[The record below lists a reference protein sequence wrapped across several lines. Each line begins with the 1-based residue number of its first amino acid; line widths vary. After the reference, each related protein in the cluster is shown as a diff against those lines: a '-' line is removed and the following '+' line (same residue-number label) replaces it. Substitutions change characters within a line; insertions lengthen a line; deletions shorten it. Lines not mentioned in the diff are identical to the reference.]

1 MTIARGQMKRQLY
14 ADGGAKTL
22 LDLLEPETRRIIEE
36 RYLKSAPM
44 PNVYPEE
51 EEIMKRLQ
59 RKYDMDPDYQY
70 NEENPYTGP
79 RDMRM
84 GGGIMAIRQPYGF
97 GSFVKSITKPIKKV
111 VSKVGDVVKDIDLE
125 DAAAVAALAMGVPP
139 QFVSAGY
146 NIAGGDN
153 KLLQTGLNFAG
164 GFQGGPGTSPFMPQT
179 GGPFSPQKIPSLGL
193 PTVDTG
199 DLGSIILNEQIYR
212 TGGGIGGGQ
221 KRSGDVFG
229 SGQQG
234 GIASIIGKV
243 IQGGLSAYGA
253 KKSYDDQK
261 RINEQ
266 RQREYDRFIARQ
278 EEKRRQYRTGE
289 GLQSL
294 DVRNR
299 TAAAGGGMMELD
311 IRTNPQGIEEIDYR
325 EKGGFVPPIGIKE
338 KADDIPAMLSNNEF
352 VFTADAVRAA
362 GGGSVNKGAQ
372 KMYALMKQL
381 EAGGKA

>member
-1 MTIARGQMKRQLY
+1 MKRQLY

-36 RYLKSAPM
+36 RYFKGAPM

-84 GGGIMAIRQPYGF
+84 GGGIMAIRQPYAF
-97 GSFVKSITKPIKKV
+97 GSFVKSITKPIKKA
-111 VSKVGDVVKDIDLE
+111 VSGIGDVISSIDMEDIDKIAQVASFIPGPHQPF
-125 DAAAVAALAMGVPP
+125 AAAYTGARGSGV
-139 QFVSAGY
+139 
-146 NIAGGDN
+146 GGSD
-153 KLLQTGLNFAG
+153 FG
-164 GFQGGPGTSPFMPQT
+164 GFQIGGFTPTGGSFGIGGGQT
-179 GGPFSPQKIPSLGL
+179 GGPFSPQNIPSLGL

-199 DLGSIILNEQIYR
+199 DLNSIILNEQIYR

-221 KRSGDVFG
+221 KTSGNVFG

-243 IQGGLSAYGA
+243 IQGGLSVYGA

-311 IRTNPQGIEEIDYR
+311 IRTNPQGVKEIDYR